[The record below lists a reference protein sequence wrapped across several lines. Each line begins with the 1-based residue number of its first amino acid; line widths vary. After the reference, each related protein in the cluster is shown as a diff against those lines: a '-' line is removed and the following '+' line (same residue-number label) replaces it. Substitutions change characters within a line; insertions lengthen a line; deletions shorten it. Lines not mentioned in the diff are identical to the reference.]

1 MCNVKD
7 KDGYHIG
14 KEHCPKSCD
23 RCEKYDDDKH
33 YDNDWVGGH
42 FCTWGPDYECFDGG
56 WPRCCSSKNHFECS
70 NKQPECEKYDNDWVG
85 GHFCTWGP
93 DYDCFDGGWPR
104 CCSSNNHVNCSNKQ
118 PECEKYDYCEDDQYY
133 RYEGYGSKVRKE
145 MN

>member
-33 YDNDWVGGH
+33 
-42 FCTWGPDYECFDGG
+42 
-56 WPRCCSSKNHFECS
+56 
-70 NKQPECEKYDNDWVG
+70 YDNDWVG